1 MAMGWCRLRASAQ
14 RRIFLLM
21 AVTGMACCACSV
33 GAVDAPQAGASAE
46 SAATTELAGS
56 TVIARS
62 DLNATLSVGQSVSI
76 DNPYGDVHVRFG
88 GFEHR
93 IETHAV
99 MQEPQDA
106 AAHIALTPNSSD
118 SKAHYDLL
126 ARLPAGETLR
136 EGQRLDLSVLLPEG
150 HALRVRTE
158 HGTIDVHGVH
168 GDVDVVSVDGNI
180 ELRGIKGAVQA
191 QTGSGSIEASL
202 ARAPRGSAQ
211 RLATTTGDIRVGV
224 DDGLDAQLEMSTA
237 NQFATDYSLVITRHP
252 GEERNKLAR
261 AVIGKKHARLKLE
274 SARGEIRLLRRT
286 HFTAKGKAPSGED
299 AEEEDN
305 DSD

>member
-1 MAMGWCRLRASAQ
+1 MTEGWYRPRTMAQGR
-14 RRIFLLM
+14 FLLWI
-21 AVTGMACCACSV
+21 AVAGLACCALP
-33 GAVDAPQAGASAE
+33 AAAADAPSPTASSE
-46 SAATTELAGS
+46 SEATRELAGS

-62 DLNATLSVGQSVSI
+62 DINATLSAGQAVSI

-106 AAHIALTPNSSD
+106 AAHIAVTPTASD
-118 SKAHYDLL
+118 GQPHYDLV
-126 ARLPAGETLR
+126 ARLPAGEVLR

-158 HGTIDVHGVH
+158 HGAIDVHGVH
-168 GDVDVVSVDGNI
+168 GDVDAVSVDGNI
-180 ELRGIKGAVQA
+180 ELRGIKGVIQA
-191 QTGSGSIEASL
+191 QTSSGSIEASL
-202 ARAPRGSAQ
+202 ASAPRGSTQ

-224 DDGLDAQLEMSTA
+224 NDRLDAQLEMTTA
-237 NQFATDYSLVITRHP
+237 NQFATDYSLAITRHP

-274 SARGEIRLLRRT
+274 SARGEIRLLRRASY
-286 HFTAKGKAPSGED
+286 TAKGKAPSGED